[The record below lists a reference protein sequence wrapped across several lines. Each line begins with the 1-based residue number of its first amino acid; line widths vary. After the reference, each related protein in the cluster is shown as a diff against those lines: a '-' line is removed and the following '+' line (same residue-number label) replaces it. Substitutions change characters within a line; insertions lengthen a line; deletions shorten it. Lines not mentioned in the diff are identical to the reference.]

1 MKKDRFG
8 PARFRLKAGLRT
20 FRFWL
25 WLIVLIG
32 VIVPRRLRAGWRQEW
47 EAELQYREAQLAQ
60 WDQLNWRTRLDL
72 LWHSAGAFADA
83 LWLQPKRWED
93 EMIQDIRFGVRML
106 LKHKAFALIAI
117 LTLALGIGANTA
129 IFSVANT
136 LLLRPFPIKDADR
149 LVDLHRPFTPGWE
162 GFSYPDYLELRKRS
176 GAVVDLFAMSHAE
189 LALGASGVGSK
200 GVVDNEA
207 EELHGLLVTGTYFS
221 ALGGNAALGRT
232 LTPED
237 DQADGAHP
245 VVVLSHGFW
254 QRRFGAAP
262 DIVGRTIQLN
272 GRAFTVVGVA
282 EAGFTGAGMGKP
294 DVWAPLLTLDQLN
307 PKDKMLTRRDEM
319 WLHVRG
325 RLKPG
330 VSLRQAEAALAMAL
344 SQLEQ
349 DSPSSPPA
357 SPSRGVIGAS
367 IKIDLEKGPSFLPDP
382 RKQIKLYPVTLASL
396 EGPRMIQSLT
406 TIMSVAL
413 GAVTLVMLIACLNVA
428 GLMLARLAARQRE
441 IAVRLSLG
449 ASRLRLLRQLFTESL
464 LLAVAG
470 GLAGLLISRWSAQAL
485 SFVAYNRAIAL
496 DWRVMAY
503 ALGISVF
510 TAVVVGLTPAWQTTR
525 FDLIP
530 VLKQEGTGFNLRATR
545 FPLRSL
551 LVVGQIALSLVL
563 LLGAGLFARTL
574 LSVVKIDPG
583 FETKNLSVVKFRFG
597 APGSHDYDETSAA
610 QFQRELQ
617 ERLLATPL
625 VKGAVWVGHVP
636 LMDEPFDPDPGDA
649 RYWPDDGSA
658 SIVTMN
664 GRPGIRARDPG
675 NPATSNAV
683 APNYFAALG
692 VPLLY
697 GRAFTEQDT
706 LDDKAVVVVNEALA
720 RRHWP
725 GESPIGKSLI
735 TLGRKWEIVGV
746 AKNTRSS
753 LLYAANDPYLYRP
766 LPSKEGRFG
775 LWLLVRSEAADPA
788 AMAAT
793 LQTIVRSLDP
803 KLKIEVLQFEDVLK
817 RPFKPLL
824 TVAWLASAAGVLALA
839 LAVMGLYGVT
849 AFVVVQRT
857 HEIGV
862 RMALGARAA
871 DVVRLALRQGL
882 RLVIIGVAIGLS
894 LSVAAT
900 RVLAAALFGVSPTDP
915 LTFVATTLLLGLV
928 ALLACW
934 VPARRATKVDP
945 LVALRHE

>member
-1 MKKDRFG
+1 MAD
-8 PARFRLKAGLRT
+8 LTRT
-20 FRFWL
+20 TRFRFWL
-25 WLIVLIG
+25 WLIRVIG

-47 EAELQYREAQLAQ
+47 EAELQYREAQLAK

-129 IFSVANT
+129 IFSVANAI
-136 LLLRPFPIKDADR
+136 LLRPLPIKDADR
-149 LVDLHRPFTPGWE
+149 IVQVHRPFTLGWE
-162 GFSYPDYLELRKRS
+162 VFSYPHYLELRNRS
-176 GAVVDLFAMSHAE
+176 GAVADLFASAHAE
-189 LALGASGVGSK
+189 LALGASAVGSK
-200 GVVDNEA
+200 AAPDNEA
-207 EELHGLLVTGTYFS
+207 EELHGLLVSGNYFS

-237 DQADGAHP
+237 DQVEGAHP

-262 DIVGRTIQLN
+262 DIVGQTILLN
-272 GRAFTVVGVA
+272 GRPLTVIGVA
-282 EAGFTGAGMGKP
+282 EANFTGADLGKP
-294 DVWAPLLTLDQLN
+294 NFWAPLLMRDQL
-307 PKDKMLTRRDEM
+307 KLGDKLLNRPYGG
-319 WLHVRG
+319 WLSVKA

-330 VSLRQAEAALAMAL
+330 VSLRQAEAALAMAF

-349 DSPSSPPA
+349 DDPLLAPDPRRQIGSV
-357 SPSRGVIGAS
+357 VI
-367 IKIDLEKGPSFLPDP
+367 IRTDPEKRPSFAPDP
-382 RKQIKLYPVTLASL
+382 RKQIKLYPVTLASM
-396 EGPRMIQSLT
+396 EGPEMIGTIT
-406 TIMSVAL
+406 TVMSVAL

-428 GLMLARLAARQRE
+428 GLMLARLASRQRE

-470 GLAGLLISRWSAQAL
+470 GLAGLLLSIWMADAL
-485 SFVAYNRAIAL
+485 SFVANNPPGGIPL

-503 ALGISVF
+503 TLGISVF
-510 TAVVVGLTPAWQTTR
+510 TAVVVGLAPARQTIR

-530 VLKQEGTGFNLRATR
+530 ALKQEGAGFNLRAPR
-545 FPLRSL
+545 FPLRSM

-574 LSVVKIDPG
+574 LSVVKLDPG
-583 FETKNLSVVKFRFG
+583 SETKNLSVVRFRFG
-597 APGSHDYDETSAA
+597 APDSHDYNETRAT
-610 QFQRELQ
+610 QFQQALQ
-617 ERLLATPL
+617 ERLLATPT
-625 VKGAVWVGHVP
+625 VKAAVWVGHVP
-636 LMDEPFDPDPGDA
+636 LMDEPFDRDHTEGV
-649 RYWPDDGSA
+649 YWPDDGGA
-658 SIVTMN
+658 SIVNIN
-664 GRPGIRARDPG
+664 GVPVVRVRSAG
-675 NPATSNAV
+675 NSVASNVV

-706 LDDKAVVVVNEALA
+706 RDNNAVVIVNEALA

-735 TLGRKWEIVGV
+735 TGGRKWEIVGV
-746 AKNTRSS
+746 AKNTRTR
-753 LLYAANDPYLYRP
+753 LFHAANEPYFYFP

-775 LWLLVRSEAADPA
+775 LSLLVRSDSADPA
-788 AMAAT
+788 ALAAILRT
-793 LQTIVRSLDP
+793 TIQSLDP
-803 KLKIEVLQFEDVLK
+803 KLKIEVLQFEEILE
-817 RPFKPLL
+817 RPIKPLL
-824 TVAWLASAAGVLALA
+824 LVVSLASLAGLLALA

-871 DVVRLALRQGL
+871 DVVRLVLRQGL
-882 RLVIIGVAIGLS
+882 RLVIVGVAIGLS
-894 LSVAAT
+894 LSIAAT

-915 LTFVATTLLLGLV
+915 LTFVVITSLLGLV

-945 LVALRHE
+945 LVALRSE

>member
-1 MKKDRFG
+1 
-8 PARFRLKAGLRT
+8 
-20 FRFWL
+20 
-25 WLIVLIG
+25 
-32 VIVPRRLRAGWRQEW
+32 
-47 EAELQYREAQLAQ
+47 
-60 WDQLNWRTRLDL
+60 
-72 LWHSAGAFADA
+72 
-83 LWLQPKRWED
+83 
-93 EMIQDIRFGVRML
+93 
-106 LKHKAFALIAI
+106 
-117 LTLALGIGANTA
+117 
-129 IFSVANT
+129 
-136 LLLRPFPIKDADR
+136 
-149 LVDLHRPFTPGWE
+149 
-162 GFSYPDYLELRKRS
+162 
-176 GAVVDLFAMSHAE
+176 
-189 LALGASGVGSK
+189 
-200 GVVDNEA
+200 
-207 EELHGLLVTGTYFS
+207 
-221 ALGGNAALGRT
+221 
-232 LTPED
+232 
-237 DQADGAHP
+237 
-245 VVVLSHGFW
+245 
-254 QRRFGAAP
+254 
-262 DIVGRTIQLN
+262 
-272 GRAFTVVGVA
+272 
-282 EAGFTGAGMGKP
+282 
-294 DVWAPLLTLDQLN
+294 
-307 PKDKMLTRRDEM
+307 M

-349 DSPSSPPA
+349 DSPSFPPA
-357 SPSRGVIGAS
+357 SPSRSVIGAS

-470 GLAGLLISRWSAQAL
+470 GLAGLLISRWLAQAL
-485 SFVAYNRAIAL
+485 SFVANNPPGGIAL

-503 ALGISVF
+503 TLGISVF
-510 TAVVVGLTPAWQTTR
+510 TAVVVGLAPARQSAR

-530 VLKQEGTGFNLRATR
+530 ALKQEGTGFNLRATR

-563 LLGAGLFARTL
+563 LLGAGLFTRTL

-583 FETKNLSVVKFRFG
+583 FETKNLSVMKFRFG
-597 APGSHDYDETSAA
+597 APGSNDYDETSAA

-658 SIVTMN
+658 SIVNVN

-683 APNYFAALG
+683 APNYFAELG
-692 VPLLY
+692 VPLLH
-697 GRAFTEQDT
+697 GRTFTEQDT
-706 LDDKAVVVVNEALA
+706 LDDNAVVVVNEALA

-735 TLGRKWEIVGV
+735 TRGRKWEIVGV

-788 AMAAT
+788 AMGVM
-793 LQTIVRSLDP
+793 LRTIVRSLDP

-824 TVAWLASAAGVLALA
+824 TVVSLASLAGVLALA
-839 LAVMGLYGVT
+839 MAVMGLYGVT

-862 RMALGARAA
+862 RMALGARAT
-871 DVVRLALRQGL
+871 DVVRLVLRQGL

-915 LTFVATTLLLGLV
+915 LTFVVITLLLGLV
-928 ALLACW
+928 ALLACL